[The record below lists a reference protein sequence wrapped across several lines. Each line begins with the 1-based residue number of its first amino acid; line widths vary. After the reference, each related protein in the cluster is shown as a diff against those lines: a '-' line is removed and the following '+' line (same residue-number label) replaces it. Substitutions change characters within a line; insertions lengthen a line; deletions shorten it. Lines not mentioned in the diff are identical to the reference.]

1 MIGAEERGRLRAFK
15 REVSSRAARLDAM
28 FTVRPPE
35 IERAA
40 FAFTSKR
47 GVGRVRALAAL
58 KRMIPAH
65 YEAVWGDAVIWS
77 SLAVGNAII
86 QNPMDLGQAQPS
98 VTVGYVVLL
107 GDRGRSI
114 QFDSGLW
121 TLEIPDHAL
130 VRLFQRRRT
139 ANPGDTIWAA
149 HTAIMAA
156 AAPSERAPGPGET
169 LLVPTPGG
177 AFAVN
182 LVIGRDATTDDPL
195 VYFRARTWLSDDM
208 LGEGQVPL
216 APGVPRLGDTL
227 LVPRPLRTMTIKYG
241 KLTVEAG

>member
-1 MIGAEERGRLRAFK
+1 MIGAEERGRLRAF
-15 REVSSRAARLDAM
+15 RRVVTARAARLEAV
-28 FTVRPPE
+28 FTAKPPAV
-35 IERAA
+35 ERAA
-40 FAFTSKR
+40 FAFISKR
-47 GVGRVRALAAL
+47 GVGRNRALAAL
-58 KRMIPAH
+58 KRAIPAR

-77 SLAVGNAII
+77 SLAVGDAII
-86 QNPMDLGQAQPS
+86 KNPKDPGQAQPS
-98 VTVGYVVLL
+98 VAVGYVVLL
-107 GDRGRSI
+107 GKRGRSI

-139 ANPGDTIWAA
+139 ANPCDTIWAA
-149 HTAIMAA
+149 HAAIMAA
-156 AAPSERAPGPGET
+156 AAPSERAPGPEET

-182 LVIGRDATTDDPL
+182 LIIGRDATTDDPL

-216 APGVPRLGDTL
+216 VPGLPSLGDTL
-227 LVPRPLRTMTIKYG
+227 LVPRPLRTMTMADG
-241 KLTVEAG
+241 KLIVEAG